1 MKKITNSTTYIIC
14 YAMAL
19 TVIVAFALAFVS
31 QSLKAKQ
38 EENVALDKKKQILY
52 ALNIRDLDN
61 EATTRIYK
69 ETVVADAIIDEQG
82 QTLQKGTAGG
92 EADGFK
98 LNGGD
103 FKAGKL
109 ALFICNVEGKRKYV
123 IPVYGMGLWGG
134 ISGYIA
140 LDEDKSSVDGA

>member
-52 ALNIRDLDN
+52 ALNIRELTIKVVSLTFQQ
-61 EATTRIYK
+61 EVA
-69 ETVVADAIIDEQG
+69 ET
-82 QTLQKGTAGG
+82 
-92 EADGFK
+92 
-98 LNGGD
+98 N
-103 FKAGKL
+103 
-109 ALFICNVEGKRKYV
+109 
-123 IPVYGMGLWGG
+123 
-134 ISGYIA
+134 
-140 LDEDKSSVDGA
+140 